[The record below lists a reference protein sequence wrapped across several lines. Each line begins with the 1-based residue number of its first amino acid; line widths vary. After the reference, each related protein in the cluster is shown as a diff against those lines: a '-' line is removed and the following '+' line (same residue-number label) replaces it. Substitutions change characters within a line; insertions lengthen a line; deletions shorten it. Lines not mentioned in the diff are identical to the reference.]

1 LKTIHER
8 LGDENL
14 HLLVDNFYDEVLADK
29 RINHLFQTDIELVK
43 SKQFMFLSQFLG
55 GPPRYAETY
64 GHPRMR
70 MRHMP
75 HKIDHGAAH
84 AWLECMA
91 EAISKLPIDEGF
103 KKEIFQ
109 KFPNVA
115 AHMINS

>member
-1 LKTIHER
+1 LTAIYDR

-14 HLLVDNFYDEVLADK
+14 QLLVDKFYDEVLSDA
-29 RINHLFQTDIELVK
+29 RIAHLFQTDIEIVK

-75 HKIDHGAAH
+75 HKIDQNAAH

-103 KKEIFQ
+103 QKEVFER
-109 KFPNVA
+109 FPSVA
-115 AHMINS
+115 AHMINC

>member
-1 LKTIHER
+1 MQTIHQR
-8 LGDENL
+8 LGYENL
-14 HLLVDNFYDEVLADK
+14 QLLVDNFYEKVFADE
-29 RINHLFQTDIELVK
+29 RISHLFQTDIKLVK
-43 SKQFMFLSQFLG
+43 SKQFMFLSQFFG
-55 GPPRYAETY
+55 GPARYAETY

-75 HKIDHGAAH
+75 HKIDHDAAH

-91 EAISKLPIDEGF
+91 DAISRLPIDEAF

-109 KFPNVA
+109 RFPNVA

>member
-1 LKTIHER
+1 MTSIHNR

-14 HLLVDNFYDEVLADK
+14 QLLVDYFYDEVLVDE
-29 RINHLFQTDIELVK
+29 RISHLFQTDIKTVK
-43 SKQFMFLSQFLG
+43 SKQFMFLSQFFG

-75 HKIDHGAAH
+75 HKIDHDAAH

-91 EAISKLPIDEGF
+91 RSIAKLPIDEEF
-103 KKEIFQ
+103 KREIFQ
-109 KFPNVA
+109 RFPNVA

>member
-1 LKTIHER
+1 LTSIYDR

-14 HLLVDNFYDEVLADK
+14 QLLVDNFYKEVLADS
-29 RINHLFQTDIELVK
+29 RIAHLFQTDIEIVK

-55 GPPRYAETY
+55 GPPRYAETH

-75 HKIDHGAAH
+75 HKINHDAAN
-84 AWLECMA
+84 AWLECME
-91 EAISKLPIDEGF
+91 EAIYKLPIDEGF
-103 KKEIFQ
+103 QKEVFDR
-109 KFPNVA
+109 FPSVA

>member
-1 LKTIHER
+1 LTSIYDR
-8 LGDENL
+8 LGDKNL
-14 HLLVDNFYDEVLADK
+14 LLLVDNFYDEVLSDN
-29 RINHLFQTDIELVK
+29 RISHLFQTDIETVK
-43 SKQFMFLSQFLG
+43 NKQFMFLSQFFG

-75 HKIDHGAAH
+75 HKINHDAAH

-91 EAISKLPIDEGF
+91 EAVSKLPITEEF
-103 KKEIFQ
+103 QKEIFQ
-109 KFPNVA
+109 RFPSVA

>member
-1 LKTIHER
+1 LTSIYDR

-14 HLLVDNFYDEVLADK
+14 QLLVDNFYDKVLGDT
-29 RINHLFQTDIELVK
+29 RISHLFKTDIEIIK
-43 SKQFMFLSQFLG
+43 SKQYMFLSQFFG

-75 HKIDHGAAH
+75 HKIDHDAAH

-91 EAISKLPIDEGF
+91 EAISTLPINEEF
-103 KKEIFQ
+103 QTEIFQ
-109 KFPNVA
+109 RFPNVA